1 MKPTLYKKISN
12 TDALNRNMQSVSESE
27 KTQINSVLLR
37 FVELFKEKHL

>member
-12 TDALNRNMQSVSESE
+12 TDALNRNMQSTSEDE
-27 KTQINSVLLR
+27 KVKINSVLSR